1 MKNNSIEKNKSLN
14 KKSYSVKEFLSFIK
28 NDLRNS
34 KTVEVFSYNKNII
47 DEYDD
52 LEKEEH
58 ISIYECECL
67 FKFNSIETVKIV
79 VDEDMTKEVLDQL
92 KLINS
97 HLVEIDGKLEKIET
111 RIGNVEQRLDKVE
124 QRLDKVEQRLDKV
137 EQRLDKVEQRLDK
150 VEQRL
155 DKVEQR
161 LDKVEYR
168 LDKVEQRLDVLETD
182 VKILKDDVAAIKK
195 CPTIQKELFLTK

>member
-1 MKNNSIEKNKSLN
+1 MKNNSVEKKSLN

-47 DEYDD
+47 EEYDD

-58 ISIYECECL
+58 ILIYESECL
-67 FKFNSIETVKIV
+67 FKFKSIETIKIV
-79 VDEDMTKEVLDQL
+79 TDEDMTKEVLDQL

-111 RIGNVEQRLDKVE
+111 RLENVEQRLYKVE

-137 EQRLDKVEQRLDK
+137 EQRLDKVEQRIDK
-150 VEQRL
+150 VEQ
-155 DKVEQR
+155 
-161 LDKVEYR
+161 R

-182 VKILKDDVAAIKK
+182 VKILKDDVSAIKR
-195 CPTIQKELFLTK
+195 CPTIQKELCLIK